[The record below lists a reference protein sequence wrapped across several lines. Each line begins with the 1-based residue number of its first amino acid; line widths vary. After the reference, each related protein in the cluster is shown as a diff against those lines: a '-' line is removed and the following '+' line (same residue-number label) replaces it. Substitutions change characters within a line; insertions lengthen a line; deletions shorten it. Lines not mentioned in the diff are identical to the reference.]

1 MFGPHRRGPLRGQEL
16 GSPPVDESPDGP
28 RAGMAGRDTSGTVL
42 RGATLVS
49 APFTLV
55 GIIMASLAVF
65 GVLWSVD
72 RGETTSGWVFVAA
85 TGLLAVSGF
94 AAARGCRVVIT
105 DDEVRDVVAWR
116 AVRVVPKESVE
127 AVRVRRGPWRTFE
140 VETDDGVR
148 FVLLGT
154 GPVQFP
160 SYLLPGAAERDLAA
174 IDALGAELRS

>member
-1 MFGPHRRGPLRGQEL
+1 MAWRRHTTRFP
-16 GSPPVDESPDGP
+16 SVYESPNGP
-28 RAGMAGRDTSGTVL
+28 GEGTAGRDTSRTVL

-49 APFTLV
+49 APFTLL

-72 RGETTSGWVFVAA
+72 HGGENSSGWVFVAI
-85 TGLLAVSGF
+85 TGFMAVVGF
-94 AAARGCRVVIT
+94 VSARGCKVVIT
-105 DDEVRDVVAWR
+105 DDHVRDVVAWR
-116 AVRVVPKESVE
+116 AVRVVPKESVRV
-127 AVRVRRGPWRTFE
+127 VRVRRGLWRTFE
-140 VETDDGVR
+140 VETGDGAR

>member
-1 MFGPHRRGPLRGQEL
+1 M
-16 GSPPVDESPDGP
+16 
-28 RAGMAGRDTSGTVL
+28 VL

-49 APFTLV
+49 APFTLI
-55 GIIMASLAVF
+55 GIIAASLAVF

-72 RGETTSGWVFVAA
+72 RGGEATSGWVFVAI
-85 TGLLAVSGF
+85 TGLMAVTGF
-94 AAARGCRVVIT
+94 AAARGCKVVIRSG
-105 DDEVRDVVAWR
+105 EVRDLVAWR
-116 AVRVVPKESVE
+116 AVRIVPRESVE

-140 VETDDGVR
+140 VETHDGTR
-148 FVLLGT
+148 FVLLGA